1 MANDQFETALE
12 NAKSEKL
19 AEKTAVIAEQFENFP
34 WDDPTAWNSLTT
46 EQKLDEYSKKYIVE
60 AAVAAAQKD
69 LDEYRAKKNRFY
81 NSTKK
86 SDMDAFEAT
95 YAAAREVKNAE
106 WQDKE
111 DYAFATGDWEL
122 IGYTVDWAENI

>member
-1 MANDQFETALE
+1 LE
-12 NAKSEKL
+12 VG
-19 AEKTAVIAEQFENFP
+19 T
-34 WDDPTAWNSLTT
+34 DPTAWNSLTT
-46 EQKLDEYSKKYIVE
+46 EQKLDEYSKKYTVE

-69 LDEYRAKKNRFY
+69 LDEYKAKKNAFY
-81 NSTKK
+81 NVAKK
-86 SDMDAFEAT
+86 SDMDTFEAT
-95 YAAAREVKNAE
+95 YAAARGVKNAE